1 MRHCDSVVLLFQGK
15 MSKDVK
21 IEDLELY
28 TILNIP
34 DDSSV
39 QDIKKAYRKTALQCH
54 PDKNPGNKDAAAK
67 FIQLKAI
74 LELLIN
80 PESRKAYD
88 SLRKAK
94 LQTKLR
100 LERQDSTRKKLRED
114 LERREKESAQ
124 NKYDSRTEEER
135 LRAEIERLRKE
146 GKRQIE
152 EEMEAMQKKL
162 LEDLEEEARQAASQ
176 SSIYRMKLKW
186 KKSDPT
192 YNEKSLN
199 EIFSK
204 FGTLSALVVSK
215 KGGSAL
221 LEYQDLHVA
230 RLSARHAVTIQE
242 NPIQA
247 TPIGWTIED
256 PVPMPAQGDM
266 NEDEFEELV
275 FKRMRAAQV
284 YQSQKSDAN

>member
-1 MRHCDSVVLLFQGK
+1 
-15 MSKDVK
+15 MSKDKDVK

-28 TILNIP
+28 TILNVP
-34 DDSSV
+34 DDASV

-54 PDKNPGNKDAAAK
+54 PDKNPGNKDAASK

-80 PESRKAYD
+80 PESRKTYD
-88 SLRKAK
+88 LLRKAK

-100 LERQDSTRKKLRED
+100 LEKQDSKRKKLRED
-114 LERREKESAQ
+114 LERREQESAL
-124 NKYDSRTEEER
+124 NKYDSRSEEVR

-162 LEDLEEEARQAASQ
+162 LEDLEEEARLAASE

-186 KKSDPT
+186 RKSDPT

-204 FGTLSALVVSK
+204 FGALSALVVSK

-221 LEYQDLHVA
+221 LEYHDLHVA
-230 RLSARHAVTIQE
+230 RLSARHAMAILE
-242 NPIQA
+242 NPIEA

-256 PVPMPAQGDM
+256 PIPMPAQGDM
-266 NEDEFEELV
+266 DEDDFEELV

-284 YQSQKSDAN
+284 YQSQKSEAN

>member
-1 MRHCDSVVLLFQGK
+1 

-21 IEDLELY
+21 IEDLEVY
-28 TILNIP
+28 TILNVP
-34 DDSSV
+34 EDATV

-67 FIQLKAI
+67 FIQLKAV

-80 PESRKAYD
+80 PESRKVYD
-88 SLRKAK
+88 SLRKAR

-100 LERQDSTRKKLRED
+100 LEKQDSKRKKLRED

-124 NKYDSRTEEER
+124 NRYDTRSDEER
-135 LRAEIERLRKE
+135 LKAEIERLRKE

-162 LEDLEEEARQAASQ
+162 LEDLEEEARQAACE

-186 KKSDPT
+186 RKSDPT

-199 EIFSK
+199 EMFSK
-204 FGTLSALVVSK
+204 FGALSALVVSK

-221 LEYQDLHVA
+221 LEYNDLHVA
-230 RLSARHAVTIQE
+230 RLSARHVMTILG
-242 NPIQA
+242 NPIEV

-256 PVPMPAQGDM
+256 PISMPVQGDM
-266 NEDEFEELV
+266 DEDDFEELV

-284 YQSQKSDAN
+284 YQSQKSEAN